1 MNETLEQMARAL
13 FKSWFIDFEPVR
25 AKMEGRWKKGQSLP
39 GLPAHLYDLFPD
51 RLVRTEFGEIPEGWH
66 QKKLENIIDFKKGKK
81 PSIVYQKPRAESLP
95 VILIESFDRD
105 PNIYS
110 DPEAMVLADY
120 DDVLMVMDGA
130 SSGRVETGQR
140 GIVGSTIAKVI
151 LNDYNLSKQF
161 IYYFLKFIEP
171 ISRKHLTGTSIPHS
185 DKRWILSQILYLPD
199 DKILLKEF
207 ENIAITFRT
216 KINLNNKE
224 CWNLVLMRDSLL
236 PKLINGQ
243 IRVKDAEI
251 FLKEGG
257 L

>member
-1 MNETLEQMARAL
+1 
-13 FKSWFIDFEPVR
+13 
-25 AKMEGRWKKGQSLP
+25 MEGRWKKGQSLP

-110 DPEAMVLADY
+110 DPEGMVLADY